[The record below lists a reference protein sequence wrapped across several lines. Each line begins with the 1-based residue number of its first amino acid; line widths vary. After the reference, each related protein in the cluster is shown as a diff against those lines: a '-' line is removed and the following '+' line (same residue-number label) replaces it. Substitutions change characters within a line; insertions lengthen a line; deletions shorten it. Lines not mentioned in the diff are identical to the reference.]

1 MKQISNLQSLISSS
15 LIIARMNSEVARPV
29 ALAPLVRGLIKSM
42 RPRQWLKNIVVFAAL
57 IFDTKLFQ
65 AQPLLATLIGF
76 GVLCLLSSAV
86 YLINDSADA
95 NADRLHPK
103 KKFRPIAQGDVP
115 VPLAISYAVTLVVVA
130 LGIAF
135 ATHFWFGLIG
145 LAYFVFT
152 TFYTFK
158 AKHIVVLDVIV
169 IASGFVLRVAAG
181 TVLINAERFS
191 PWLYVCMSLLALLM
205 GFGKRRQELMD
216 LGGMAGTRAILREY
230 NLPMLDQIIS
240 IVTGALIVSYMF
252 YTFSAPQLPKN
263 HSMMLT
269 IPFVMYGLF
278 RYLYLVHV
286 KGEGAAPDELAF
298 KDRPLQWA
306 FGLWAIAVIVVL
318 YFGRG

>member
-1 MKQISNLQSLISSS
+1 M
-15 LIIARMNSEVARPV
+15 
-29 ALAPLVRGLIKSM
+29 
-42 RPRQWLKNIVVFAAL
+42 
-57 IFDTKLFQ
+57 
-65 AQPLLATLIGF
+65 
-76 GVLCLLSSAV
+76 
-86 YLINDSADA
+86 
-95 NADRLHPK
+95 
-103 KKFRPIAQGDVP
+103 P
-115 VPLAISYAVTLVVVA
+115 VPLAIGYAVTLVVVA

-135 ATHFWFGLIG
+135 ATNFWFGLIG
-145 LAYFVFT
+145 LTYFVFT

-191 PWLYVCMSLLALLM
+191 PWLYVCMSLFALLM

-216 LGGMAGTRAILREY
+216 LSGAAGTRAILREY
-230 NLPMLDQIIS
+230 NLPMLDQIIA
-240 IVTGALIVSYMF
+240 IVTGSLIVSYMF

-306 FGLWAIAVIVVL
+306 FGLWAITVVAVL